1 MPYYSYQCSKCKVI
15 FRAFHGMN
23 EEQEECK
30 FCLSKDSEL
39 TRVYDKINVKKTT
52 PTKTSAASRV
62 KEFIKDSKEVLEQ
75 QKSDTRVEH
84 D

>member
-1 MPYYSYQCSKCKVI
+1 MPYYSYKCSKCEVT

-30 FCLSKDSEL
+30 FCLSKDTEL
-39 TRVYDKINVKKTT
+39 TRVYDKISVRKTT
-52 PTKTSAASRV
+52 PTKSSAGSRV
-62 KEFIKDSKEVLEQ
+62 KEFIEDSKEVFEQ
-75 QKSDTRVEH
+75 QKADSKVEH

>member
-1 MPYYSYQCSKCKVI
+1 MPYYSYKCSKCEVT

-30 FCLSKDSEL
+30 FCLSKDTEL
-39 TRVYDKINVKKTT
+39 TRVYDKISVRKTT
-52 PTKTSAASRV
+52 PTKSSAGSRI

-75 QKSDTRVEH
+75 QKADSKVNH

>member
-1 MPYYSYQCSKCKVI
+1 MPYYSYKCSKCEVT

-30 FCLSKDSEL
+30 FCLSKDTEL
-39 TRVYDKINVKKTT
+39 TRVYDKISVRKTT
-52 PTKTSAASRV
+52 PTKSSAGSRV

-75 QKSDTRVEH
+75 QKADSKVNH

>member
-1 MPYYSYQCSKCKVI
+1 MPYYSYKCSKCEVT

-30 FCLSKDSEL
+30 FCLSKDTEL
-39 TRVYDKINVKKTT
+39 TRVYDKISVRKTT
-52 PTKTSAASRV
+52 PTKSSAGSRV
-62 KEFIKDSKEVLEQ
+62 KEFIKDSKEVFEQ
-75 QKSDTRVEH
+75 QKADSKVNH